1 MMAIQITLNF
11 LLAFIWLFLSGSYT
25 LNNLLLGYLL
35 GLGIVYLFNKALP
48 GKFYLIRVY
57 KIIKLIIVFLIELI
71 KANIDVLK
79 IVLQP
84 KLQNQPGFFTYHT
97 DLKTNWQIVLL
108 SNLITLT
115 PGTVVLGIS
124 DDRTKIYIHAID
136 FSTKEEEIEG
146 IKSSLEKVV
155 REVGE
160 D

>member
-1 MMAIQITLNF
+1 MMAIQITVNF

-25 LNNLLLGYLL
+25 LNNLLLGFLL

-57 KIIKLIIVFLIELI
+57 KIIKLIVVFLIELI

-79 IVLQP
+79 IVLRP

-97 DLKTNWQIVLL
+97 DLKTDWQIVLL

-124 DDRTKIYIHAID
+124 DDRTKIYIHTID
-136 FSTKEEEIEG
+136 FSTKEEEVEG

>member
-1 MMAIQITLNF
+1 MAIQIILNF
-11 LLAFIWLFLSGSYT
+11 ILAFIWIFLSGSYT
-25 LNNLLLGYLL
+25 LNNLLLGFI
-35 GLGIVYLFNKALP
+35 LGIGLVYLFNRVLP
-48 GKFYLIRVY
+48 GRFYLIKVY
-57 KIIKLIIVFLIELI
+57 KIIKLVVVFFIELI

-84 KLQNQPGFFTYHT
+84 TLKNQPGFFIYDT
-97 DLKTNWQIVLL
+97 DLKTDWQIVLL

-124 DDRTKIYIHAID
+124 DDRTKIYIHSID
-136 FSTKEEEIEG
+136 FSTKEEEVEG

>member
-25 LNNLLLGYLL
+25 FNNLLLGFLL

-57 KIIKLIIVFLIELI
+57 KIIKLIVVFLIELI

-79 IVLQP
+79 IVLRP

-97 DLKTNWQIVLL
+97 DLKTDWQIVLL

-136 FSTKEEEIEG
+136 FSTKEEEVEG

>member
-1 MMAIQITLNF
+1 MAIQITVNF

-25 LNNLLLGYLL
+25 LNNLLLGFLL
-35 GLGIVYLFNKALP
+35 GLGVVYLFNKALP

-57 KIIKLIIVFLIELI
+57 KIIKLIVVFLIELI

-79 IVLQP
+79 IVLRP

-97 DLKTNWQIVLL
+97 DLKTDWQIVLL

-136 FSTKEEEIEG
+136 FSTKEEEVEG

>member
-1 MMAIQITLNF
+1 MMAIQITVNF

-25 LNNLLLGYLL
+25 LNNLLLGFLL
-35 GLGIVYLFNKALP
+35 GLGVVYLFNKALP

-57 KIIKLIIVFLIELI
+57 KIIKLIVVFLIELI

-79 IVLQP
+79 IVLRP

-97 DLKTNWQIVLL
+97 DLKTDWQIVLL

-136 FSTKEEEIEG
+136 FSTKEEEVEG

>member
-1 MMAIQITLNF
+1 MAIQITLNF

-25 LNNLLLGYLL
+25 LNNLLLGFLL

-57 KIIKLIIVFLIELI
+57 KIIKLIVVFLIELI

-79 IVLQP
+79 IVLRP

-97 DLKTNWQIVLL
+97 DLKTDWQIVLL

-136 FSTKEEEIEG
+136 FSTKEEEVEG

>member
-1 MMAIQITLNF
+1 MMAIQITVNF

-25 LNNLLLGYLL
+25 LNNLLLGFLL

-57 KIIKLIIVFLIELI
+57 KIIKLIVVFLIELI

-79 IVLQP
+79 IVLRP

-97 DLKTNWQIVLL
+97 DLKTDWQIVLL

-136 FSTKEEEIEG
+136 FSTKEEEVEG